1 MRQFLERYTLLTV
14 CVMLAFCVTTRSAH
28 AQLVPRYTLD
38 ETANTLTYDLN
49 YPIQTSNHHGDHL
62 IFGYWSTANYTN
74 THINIHAPYGVQDS
88 NEVKNVVHVRA
99 RNADADVDKNTI
111 VSFNICLMPGESWTA
126 VLSSEGLM
134 VVDPGECDDDVYQNP
149 NTRTVTHVSTPEMGE
164 MVSLGDAN
172 EGFIEAWTAPTGG
185 LVDNSVPC
193 TQAAI
198 DDANNTRC
206 TADTAVA
213 GGPDADVMPDHATGL
228 NILGTASLVSA
239 MSGFSSTYNAVALN
253 GCDVTGSADPD
264 DTTGDGCWTANTAA
278 NNADDATPGA
288 TNIINGVMQ
297 GLMTASHYAIVG
309 RWTAIADENV
319 MSHTKL
325 VLTFAGGNH
334 LLYKGFD
341 KSSADYRAEVTG
353 VDPVSAYVF
362 DDEGALVLRNHEVEL
377 GMGVNKCLFMRPGM
391 MDMDGDMD
399 MASMMPMLSCNDM
412 EVGMIDGMSGE
423 FRIFNNTVAAVA
435 ARNPALPT
443 DGSAAQPEAEGS
455 RQITDDGTENEGI
468 GIADNTATPSVNEDA
483 QSPAAPLAITG
494 LIFSY
499 FEGTDGKQYDQVTP
513 VSNVFLPSF
522 L

>member
-1 MRQFLERYTLLTV
+1 MECMRRFLERYVLLTA
-14 CVMLAFCVTTRSAH
+14 CAMLAFCVTTRSAH
-28 AQLVPRYTLD
+28 AQLVPQYTLD
-38 ETANTLTYDLN
+38 LTDNTLTYDLN

-74 THINIHAPYGVQDS
+74 THINIHAPYGVRDR
-88 NEVKNVVHVRA
+88 NEAKNVVHVRV
-99 RNADADVDKNTI
+99 RNADADFDENTV
-111 VSFNICLMPGESWTA
+111 VSFNICLMPGDSWTA
-126 VLSSEGLM
+126 ALSSEGLM

-149 NTRTVTHVSTPEMGE
+149 NTRTVTHVPTPDMGD

-172 EGFIEAWTAPTGG
+172 EGFIEAWAAPTGG

-193 TQAAI
+193 TQAEI
-198 DDANNTRC
+198 DDADNTRC
-206 TADTAVA
+206 TAATAVA
-213 GGPDADVMPDHATGL
+213 GGPDPDVMPDHATGSL
-228 NILGTASLVSA
+228 ILGTASLVSA
-239 MSGFSSTYNAVALN
+239 MSGFSSTYNATALS
-253 GCDVTGSADPD
+253 GCDVAGSDDPD
-264 DTTGDGCWTANTAA
+264 DTTGDGCRTVNTADDNA
-278 NNADDATPGA
+278 NNAAADA

-297 GLMTASHYAIVG
+297 GLVTASHYAIVG
-309 RWTAIADENV
+309 RWTAIADDNV

-377 GMGVNKCLFMRPGM
+377 GMGVNKCMFMRPGM
-391 MDMDGDMD
+391 TDMDT
-399 MASMMPMLSCNDM
+399 ASMMPMLSCNGM

-423 FRIFNNTVAAVA
+423 FRIFNNTAAAVA
-435 ARNPALPT
+435 ARDPALPT
-443 DGSAAQPEAEGS
+443 DNTPADPEVDGS
-455 RQITDDGTENEGI
+455 RQITNDGAENEGI
-468 GIADNTATPSVNEDA
+468 GIADNTATPSVNENA

-513 VSNVFLPSF
+513 VSQVFVPGL